1 MKKQN
6 KDKSKKTTN
15 KAAVSKQ
22 RKNAGEGRGCQ
33 TQSILLLALMMS
45 GVKKQKKAKKKSA

>member
-1 MKKQN
+1 MKKRN
-6 KDKSKKTTN
+6 EVKSKKTTN
-15 KAAVSKQ
+15 KAAVSEQ

-45 GVKKQKKAKKKSA
+45 GVKQQKKEKKKST